1 MALGADRRDILRLML
16 RQGLVL
22 VVGGVVA
29 GALLAW
35 ALTRSM
41 AALLVGVSPTDALT
55 FATATL
61 LLGGIGLLGLLRA
74 SAARHESR
82 PDGGATLRVALQA
95 RRSHGGPEIRII
107 LRTSNW
113 QPPLEQPRTENE

>member
-82 PDGGATLRVALQA
+82 PDGGATLRVARGLCA
-95 RRSHGGPEIRII
+95 SVRGRLEIRII
-107 LRTSNW
+107 LRTSSN
-113 QPPLEQPRTENE
+113 LL